1 MDFLGTFVRPA
12 KEAAPPLLAF
22 IGDAHPAIYWIIGGL
37 VGLILE
43 MVVPA
48 FVIGSFGVSAF
59 VVALA
64 SWLGASLPVQLVL
77 FGVLGFVF
85 IGPAR
90 RFLHRSGPSLRL
102 GADNL
107 PGKLATC
114 LEPIDGDLAAGV
126 VQLDGARWTAVAA
139 RGLRIERGTTV
150 EVQRI
155 EGVRLVVAPRS
166 VTPKPTSS
174 TTTTSSMG
182 AEP

>member
-37 VGLILE
+37 VGHIL
-43 MVVPA
+43 
-48 FVIGSFGVSAF
+48 
-59 VVALA
+59 
-64 SWLGASLPVQLVL
+64 L
-77 FGVLGFVF
+77 FGVLAFVF

-102 GADNL
+102 GA
-107 PGKLATC
+107 
-114 LEPIDGDLAAGV
+114 
-126 VQLDGARWTAVAA
+126 VQLAGARSTAVAA

-174 TTTTSSMG
+174 TSTTSSMG

>member
-1 MDFLGTFVRPA
+1 MEFLGTFVRPA
-12 KEAAPPLLAF
+12 KEAALPLL
-22 IGDAHPAIYWIIGGL
+22 GLLGEVHPAIIWVIGGL
-37 VGLILE
+37 LGLILE

-59 VVALA
+59 VVALV

-90 RFLHRSGPSLRL
+90 RFLHRSGPTLRL

-107 PGKLATC
+107 PGKLGTC
-114 LEPIDGDLAAGV
+114 LEPIDGDLNAGV

-139 RGLRIERGTTV
+139 RGLRIAQGATV
-150 EVQRI
+150 EVLRI

-166 VTPKPTSS
+166 AGSTSP
-174 TTTTSSMG
+174 SSPSS
-182 AEP
+182 EIVS